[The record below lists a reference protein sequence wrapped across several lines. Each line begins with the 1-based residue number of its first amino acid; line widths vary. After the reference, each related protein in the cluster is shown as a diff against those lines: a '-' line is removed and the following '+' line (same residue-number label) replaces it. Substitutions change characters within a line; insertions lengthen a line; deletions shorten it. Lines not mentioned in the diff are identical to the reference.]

1 MLSLIILYYHI
12 IIDIA
17 LVQVGAANTAKQA
30 NTSQVVQVK
39 GKL

>member
-1 MLSLIILYYHI
+1 MLSFNILYYHI

-17 LVQVGAANTAKQA
+17 LVQVEVANTAKQA
-30 NTSQVVQVK
+30 NTSKVVHVK